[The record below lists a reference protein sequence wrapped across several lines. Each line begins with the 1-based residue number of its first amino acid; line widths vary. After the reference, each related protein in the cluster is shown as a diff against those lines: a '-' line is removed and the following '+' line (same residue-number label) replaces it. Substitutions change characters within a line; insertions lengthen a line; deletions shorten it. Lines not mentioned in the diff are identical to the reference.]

1 MIPPILQSTTIDP
14 EQIVAQTDSARATI
28 EKFAENLAANPQGTL
43 ESLLQDAI
51 HFGIKLLLAILIYIV
66 GAWLIRKVRKVLVR
80 MFTRRGSDKA
90 LCSFVTSLVSI
101 SLTILLII
109 LVIGTLGIN
118 TTSLAALLA
127 AGGMAIGM
135 ALSGT
140 VQNFAGGI
148 MILVFKPFKAGDFIE
163 AQGYSGTVNIVTIVS
178 TTLTTVDNKEII
190 IPNGALF
197 NGNINNYSRNPLRR
211 VDWEVNVEYGTDAA
225 KCSEKLLELV
235 RSDSRVLDSSTAGAA
250 DPRVVLSRL
259 GDSSVVF
266 SVRAWVKTEDYWDV
280 YFDFNNKVY
289 SELPKSGIAFPF
301 PQLDVNIKSGK
312 SSTSTEA

>member
-1 MIPPILQSTTIDP
+1 
-14 EQIVAQTDSARATI
+14 
-28 EKFAENLAANPQGTL
+28 
-43 ESLLQDAI
+43 
-51 HFGIKLLLAILIYIV
+51 
-66 GAWLIRKVRKVLVR
+66 
-80 MFTRRGSDKA
+80 
-90 LCSFVTSLVSI
+90 
-101 SLTILLII
+101 
-109 LVIGTLGIN
+109 
-118 TTSLAALLA
+118 
-127 AGGMAIGM
+127 
-135 ALSGT
+135 
-140 VQNFAGGI
+140 

-225 KCSEKLLELV
+225 RCSEKLLELV

-280 YFDFNNKVY
+280 YFDYNNKVY